1 MSAVP
6 TQDSKNEAGGDVDTI
21 GAPAKIAPNLHPTN
35 EAKQDKSDVMFDEE
49 KDSVGVRPEE
59 SKLKTATTSTTDT
72 PYCILPERQKIFLM
86 MLCSFAAMISPIS
99 SSIYFPALNSI
110 GSDLGVSSNKMNLSI
125 TMFLVNTTR
134 HRTFKNMFNTC
145 RVQIFQGIAPSF
157 IANFSDIH
165 GRRPAYMIAFVI
177 YLAANIGLS
186 LQKNYAALMV
196 LRCLQS
202 SGSSCTIALGSAAVA
217 DLSTRAER
225 GKYIGYATMGV
236 TLGPALGP
244 VIGGLIDHFLGWR
257 WIFRF
262 LIILA
267 GVYSSLIVMLL
278 PETCRAVVGNGSVP
292 SARWN
297 RSGWQ
302 ILSTRFRHG
311 RKPPEPNYDTVQK
324 GKRRPNIFASAL
336 IATEKEPAIILA
348 YGALL
353 YCGYMAVLSTLT
365 SQLKTQYA
373 FNSIQIGLCYLPLGC
388 GSLTSRWTVGS
399 LLDWNF
405 KREAARQGMP
415 IVKNRQQSIEK
426 FNIEVARLAIT
437 IPFVYGGALCLIAYG
452 WVMQFKTSLA
462 GPMIMLFFMSHLTTG
477 AFSSLNTLIIDTNRE
492 SPATA
497 VAATNLWRC
506 LTGAGAV
513 AAAGPLIER
522 IGLGWTATFIAFLWL
537 AFSPLVWAVY
547 KCGHGWR
554 EDLRRKREDA
564 KESV

>member
-1 MSAVP
+1 MGPLP
-6 TQDSKNEAGGDVDTI
+6 TQDSKNQAGDDAGTI
-21 GAPAKIAPNLHPTN
+21 RAPVRIAPNLHQTN
-35 EAKQDKSDVMFDEE
+35 NAEQDKSNVMFDEE
-49 KDSVGVRPEE
+49 KNSVGFQPEE
-59 SKLKTATTSTTDT
+59 SKQKTATTSTTTDV

-110 GSDLGVSSNKMNLSI
+110 GSDLGVSTNKMNLSI
-125 TMFLVNTTR
+125 TMFL
-134 HRTFKNMFNTC
+134 
-145 RVQIFQGIAPSF
+145 IFQGVAPSF

-165 GRRPAYMIAFVI
+165 GRRPAYVIAFVI

-267 GVYSSLIVMLL
+267 GVYASLVVMFL

-302 ILSTRFRHG
+302 ILSSRFRHG
-311 RKPPEPNYDTVQK
+311 RKPPEPNYDTVQI

-365 SQLKTQYA
+365 SQLKSQYN

-388 GSLTSRWTVGS
+388 GSLTSRRTVGT

-415 IVKNRQQSIEK
+415 IIKNRQQSIEK
-426 FNIEVARLAIT
+426 FNIEIARLAIT

-462 GPMIMLFFMSHLTTG
+462 GPMVILFFMSFLTTG

-547 KCGHGWR
+547 KWGHGWR
-554 EDLRRKREDA
+554 EDLRKKREDVEDTA
-564 KESV
+564 

>member
-1 MSAVP
+1 MSTLFIGNDERQAGDGDAISALARTAP
-6 TQDSKNEAGGDVDTI
+6 DLHQSNEA
-21 GAPAKIAPNLHPTN
+21 
-35 EAKQDKSDVMFDEE
+35 EQEKSDAMFDEE
-49 KDSVGVRPEE
+49 KNAASIQPGDSKRNHETT
-59 SKLKTATTSTTDT
+59 TADA
-72 PYCILPERQKIFLM
+72 PYCILPERQK
-86 MLCSFAAMISPIS
+86 
-99 SSIYFPALNSI
+99 
-110 GSDLGVSSNKMNLSI
+110 
-125 TMFLVNTTR
+125 
-134 HRTFKNMFNTC
+134 
-145 RVQIFQGIAPSF
+145 IFQGIAPSF

-165 GRRPAYMIAFVI
+165 GRRPAYVIAFVI

-186 LQKNYAALMV
+186 LQNNYAALMV

-202 SGSSCTIALGSAAVA
+202 SGSSCTIALGSAVVA

-244 VIGGLIDHFLGWR
+244 VIGGLIDYFLGWR

-267 GVYSSLIVMLL
+267 GVYAALIIMLL
-278 PETCRAVVGNGSVP
+278 PETCRVVVGNGSVP

-302 ILSTRFRHG
+302 VLSSGFRHG
-311 RKPPEPNYDTVQK
+311 RKISEPNYNTMQK
-324 GKRRPNIFASAL
+324 GKLRPNVFASAV
-336 IATEKEPAIILA
+336 IATKKEPAIILA

-353 YCGYMAVLSTLT
+353 YCGYIAVLSTLT

-388 GSLTSRWTVGS
+388 GSLTSRWSVGF

-415 IVKNRQQSIEK
+415 IIKNRQQNIEK
-426 FNIEVARLAIT
+426 FNVEVARLAIT
-437 IPFVYGGALCLIAYG
+437 IPFLYGGALCLIAYG
-452 WVMQFKTSLA
+452 WIMQFKTSLA
-462 GPMIMLFFMSHLTTG
+462 GSMIILFFLAHLTTG
-477 AFSSLNTLIIDTNRE
+477 AFSGLNTLVIDTNRE

-497 VAATNLWRC
+497 VAAINLWRC

-522 IGLGWTATFIAFLWL
+522 IGIGWTATFIAFLWL
-537 AFSPLVWAVY
+537 TFSPLVWAVY
-547 KCGHGWR
+547 KWGYVWR
-554 EDLRRKREDA
+554 EDLRKKRG
-564 KESV
+564 STV